1 MLSREDRWHKVD
13 EANDWAEAD
22 GCEGGDF
29 LSTLAEC
36 LNRVHYSQ
44 DQEEAET
51 RLIDMIDIEI
61 EGFKTD
67 SRIVDNYNEMM
78 K

>member
-1 MLSREDRWHKVD
+1 MLSREDRWRKVD
-13 EANDWAEAD
+13 EANDWAAAE
-22 GCEGGDF
+22 GSEGGDF
-29 LSTLAEC
+29 LSVLAEC

-61 EGFKTD
+61 EGYKTD
-67 SRIVDNYNEMM
+67 SRIVDNYNEIIE
-78 K
+78 